1 MNDTAPEGQP
11 EADAARRPEGLPE
24 ADAVERDH
32 LGAWHETQRSWGG
45 VAIVL
50 VVMGGI
56 FALHLIPEVR
66 AFLGNSLLEIGLACA
81 VVAFIAL
88 LGALLF
94 NVLGVGSSAY
104 LLYDQIESAAVQV
117 VLNGLVFTSHHPV
130 SPAWAFWMLHTC
142 LSGTSNFSRRAAAV
156 LSLFYFGLPLAQGAV
171 HLAAGDVPAA
181 ALTVVM
187 TLAGAMGFTYGL
199 GFMKRVR
206 ALEADRLRLL
216 DELGRG
222 RLAEDRRR
230 IARDLHDGLG
240 ADLAAIAWR
249 SAALA
254 QRPGSEALA
263 ADLTALTGRA
273 TAGIDEIRS
282 VVWATGSESQTW
294 ADVVAYLRGRAH
306 ELAPAERV
314 RLDAEGEGMTTLAGT
329 RTSHLLR
336 FVLEAMRN
344 AVAHGE
350 GPIAVRLALGPELV
364 VTIDN
369 ALGDRPVGVVGSGL
383 RNLEARA
390 AALGGAVEIGP
401 RAGRFVVSLRAPSA

>member
-1 MNDTAPEGQP
+1 MTNAPSAP
-11 EADAARRPEGLPE
+11 AADAS
-24 ADAVERDH
+24 ADAVIARDH
-32 LGAWHETQRSWGG
+32 VDAWHDTQRSWSGL
-45 VAIVL
+45 ATVL
-50 VVMGGI
+50 VVLGGV
-56 FALHLIPEVR
+56 FALHLVPVVR
-66 AFLGNSLLEIGLACA
+66 AFLGNSVLEIGLACGGIAA
-81 VVAFIAL
+81 VAL
-88 LGALLF
+88 LGVLLF
-94 NVLGVGSSAY
+94 NVLGVASSAY
-104 LLYDQIESAAVQV
+104 LVYDMIESAVVQV
-117 VLNGLVFTSHHPV
+117 VLNGLVFTSDHPV

-142 LSGTSNFSRRAAAV
+142 LSGTSNFSTRAAWV

-171 HLAAGDVPAA
+171 HLSGGDVPGA

-187 TLAGAMGFTYGL
+187 TLAGVMGFTYGQS
-199 GFMKRVR
+199 FMKRVR
-206 ALEADRLRLL
+206 ALSADRLRLL
-216 DELGRG
+216 DELGRV

-254 QRPGSEALA
+254 QRPGSEPLA
-263 ADLTALTGRA
+263 AELAALTARA

-282 VVWATGSESQTW
+282 VVWATGSESQAW
-294 ADVVAYLRGRAH
+294 SDIVAYLRGRAH
-306 ELAPAERV
+306 ELAPHERL
-314 RLDAEGEGMTTLAGT
+314 RIEAEGDGAITLAGT

-350 GPIAVRLALGPELV
+350 GPIDVRLSLASELT

-369 ALGDRPVGVVGSGL
+369 ALADRTPGAIGSGL

-390 AALGGAVEIGP
+390 AAIGGVAEIGA
-401 RAGRFVVSLRAPSA
+401 RDGRFIVSLRAPI